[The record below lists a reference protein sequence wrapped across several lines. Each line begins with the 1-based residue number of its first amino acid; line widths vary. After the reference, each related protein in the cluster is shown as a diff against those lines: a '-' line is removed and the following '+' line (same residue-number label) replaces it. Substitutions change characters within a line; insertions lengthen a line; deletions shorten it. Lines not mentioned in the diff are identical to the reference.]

1 MVLTLGASSPFA
13 MLTKTWNVVSNT
25 ASTLTL
31 VSPEVAE
38 NMHLVFVK
46 Q

>member
-1 MVLTLGASSPFA
+1 

-25 ASTLTL
+25 ASSLTL